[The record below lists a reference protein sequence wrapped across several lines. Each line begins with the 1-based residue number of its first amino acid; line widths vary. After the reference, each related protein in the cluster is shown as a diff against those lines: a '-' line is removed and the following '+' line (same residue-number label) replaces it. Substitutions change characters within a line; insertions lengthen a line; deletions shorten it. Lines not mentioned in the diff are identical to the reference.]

1 MAKTIA
7 EKCLNFI
14 DAGVSCYH
22 VIGRMKKVFDKAGF
36 QQLSEREKW
45 DLQPGGSYYVERGGS
60 SIMAF
65 RIPKKEMKGFHIVAS
80 HSDSPSL
87 N

>member
-36 QQLSEREKW
+36 QQLSEREK
-45 DLQPGGSYYVERGGS
+45 
-60 SIMAF
+60 
-65 RIPKKEMKGFHIVAS
+65 
-80 HSDSPSL
+80 
-87 N
+87 